1 MRRPL
6 LARDAKPIVTLCV
19 ALAAGI
25 VGCAAIAGINDGVDA
40 TKPTGDASSG
50 GDRGDGTMSVTEG
63 GVTSDGAGPCVP
75 KVTQQPTGTV
85 HAQQAMAV
93 PVIDG
98 KFDEWA
104 CIDRVDIGMGVVN
117 KGMPAGSQR
126 VEFALLWTPADLFF
140 YAHASTTAP
149 GFDNTGSQVFAND
162 SVHLIIGRSPPPA
175 ASGTFRTG
183 DHQLTF
189 DYKGRFGDYVN
200 GNFQTATPVAAV
212 ASSPAGQDPIDFQ
225 IEARI
230 TAASLGLTNF
240 TAGQSLVFNI
250 MLVDATAMNAIGF
263 RIWRLPDKAT
273 CPCDS
278 TTDPG
283 SCCAR
288 IGNQD
293 SPTCDI
299 RCTQTL
305 QLD

>member
-6 LARDAKPIVTLCV
+6 LARNAKAIATLCV
-19 ALAAGI
+19 SLGAGI
-25 VGCAAIAGINDGVDA
+25 VGCAAIAGINDGADP
-40 TKPTGDASSG
+40 TKASGDASSG
-50 GDRGDGTMSVTEG
+50 GDGTMSPAEG
-63 GVTSDGAGPCVP
+63 GTSAEGAGPCVAN
-75 KVTQQPTGTV
+75 VTQQPTGTV
-85 HAQQAMAV
+85 HAQRAMAE

-98 KFDEWA
+98 KLDEWA

-117 KGMPAGSQR
+117 KDMPALVAGSQH

-140 YAHASTTAP
+140 YAHAITKAP

-162 SVHLIIGRSPPPA
+162 SVHLIIGRSPPPTT
-175 ASGTFRTG
+175 SGTFRTG

-200 GNFQTATPVAAV
+200 GNFVGTPVAAV

-230 TAASLGLTNF
+230 PAASLGLTNF
-240 TAGQSLVFNI
+240 TAGQTLVFNI

-263 RIWRLPDKAT
+263 RLWRLPDKAT
-273 CPCDS
+273 CPCDA
-278 TTDPG
+278 PG
-283 SCCAR
+283 SSTACCAR
-288 IGNQD
+288 IGTQD

-299 RCTQTL
+299 RCTQSL